1 MPGIKKAEGPQKYN
15 KVNQQKKYHLLN
27 LFYKQKMPLREVNLF
42 VLRQLKSQESTISQ
56 PKQSFSSTKIIINP
70 ISLTSKVPLLTSVK
84 QKTFQL
90 PFMPLLKKRI
100 QFKKNFIIKS
110 RESRSFVQ
118 SVMF

>member
-1 MPGIKKAEGPQKYN
+1 MPGIKKAEGTHKYN

-27 LFYKQKMPLREVNLF
+27 LFYKQSMPLREVNIF
-42 VLRQLKSQESTISQ
+42 VLRQPKWQESTISQ
-56 PKQSFSSTKIIINP
+56 PKQSSSFTKTIINP
-70 ISLTSKVPLLTSVK
+70 ISSTFKVPLPIPVK
-84 QKTFQL
+84 RKTFQL
-90 PFMPLLKKRI
+90 PFTPPLKKRI